1 MEASRSCW
9 WTTRSSGSAPGTV
22 PSALPGASVR
32 VTRSAGPL
40 TSLRPTASSTCAVRA
55 ANGAFPS
62 VPRRRWISARLASL
76 SAVRSSITRPRSWS
90 TPATS
95 LLSSR
100 MELPSESLAVVANR
114 TPHSTITSATPTR
127 PRWRAVRGA
136 RCSTPSASM
145 AAPDF
150 APSVDEHYPRPR
162 SAPAGPHGTPVRPG
176 PSTAHRSLASSRK
189 AASKRPTSD
198 AEATAATEPV
208 EESADDTTGTPSEDA
223 GKDPVKRPAK
233 RAGGGTGKDP
243 APSAKRSAAKGG
255 KRSASTS
262 EKPSGGDVA
271 EKAKDSTRSTSVK
284 RAAAAESTR
293 TTGRR
298 VAAATQNPSWLAP
311 TAVVLLILGLAYLVT
326 YYISSGQLPLPIGDW
341 NLAAGFGVLMV
352 GGGMLMFWK

>member
-1 MEASRSCW
+1 M
-9 WTTRSSGSAPGTV
+9 
-22 PSALPGASVR
+22 
-32 VTRSAGPL
+32 
-40 TSLRPTASSTCAVRA
+40 
-55 ANGAFPS
+55 
-62 VPRRRWISARLASL
+62 
-76 SAVRSSITRPRSWS
+76 
-90 TPATS
+90 
-95 LLSSR
+95 
-100 MELPSESLAVVANR
+100 
-114 TPHSTITSATPTR
+114 
-127 PRWRAVRGA
+127 
-136 RCSTPSASM
+136 
-145 AAPDF
+145 
-150 APSVDEHYPRPR
+150 
-162 SAPAGPHGTPVRPG
+162 
-176 PSTAHRSLASSRK
+176 ASSRK
-189 AASKRPTSD
+189 KASKRPTSD